1 MQTQSPLSQFAK
13 LLALDANIVSL
24 PEYVLK
30 TDVCTIGR
38 HRTCDIVVYQEIAS
52 RLHAEIKREGPRYV
66 LHDKSTNGTF
76 VNNSRIN
83 KPHLLRSGD
92 LIGLGQVTPLLR
104 FYDPADD
111 PTPLA
116 PLLSIDP
123 VALRFDKPTM
133 TFFLD
138 EQPLD
143 LTPKE
148 FRLLSHLYQHAG
160 EVCDRESCAQV
171 MWGQDYDDYSHL
183 TDWNES
189 LNRKIADLRGKFR
202 QINSTAAKMIE
213 TRRTLGYVLNL
224 GLSPDL

>member
-1 MQTQSPLSQFAK
+1 
-13 LLALDANIVSL
+13 
-24 PEYVLK
+24 
-30 TDVCTIGR
+30 
-38 HRTCDIVVYQEIAS
+38 
-52 RLHAEIKREGPRYV
+52 
-66 LHDKSTNGTF
+66 
-76 VNNSRIN
+76 
-83 KPHLLRSGD
+83 
-92 LIGLGQVTPLLR
+92 LGQVTPLLR